1 MGNTIVLFE
10 VTVKNGRMDDYLKM
24 VGSLKESLQMQRDL
38 SEQSVFLL
46 LPRRENCSVCPYG
59 KMKNVFQN
67 GGTLPHTVWR
77 KNTGE

>member
-10 VTVKNGRMDDYLKM
+10 VTVKNGKMDDYLKM
-24 VGSLKESLQMQRDL
+24 AGSLKERDL
-38 SEQSVFLL
+38 SEQSVFLP
-46 LPRRENCSVCPYG
+46 LPLRENCSVCPYG

-77 KNTGE
+77 KSTGE

>member
-24 VGSLKESLQMQRDL
+24 VGSLKESLANA
-38 SEQSVFLL
+38 EGFIVFLL